1 MGKELKRGDIVYIDL
16 GQHPKSSVQSGIRP
30 CLVVSNAQNNRYA
43 KTINV
48 LPFSSKAKN
57 MPVHVM
63 VEPKDVKGHFV
74 KTSECMAEQ
83 ITTVD
88 KNKIIVKV
96 GHIHE
101 ESEVMKKI
109 NEAIRLQLALA

>member
-30 CLVVSNAQNNRYA
+30 CLVVSNAKNNRYA

-48 LPFSSKAKN
+48 LPFSSKAKK
-57 MPVHVM
+57 MPVHVL
-63 VEPKDVKGHFV
+63 VEPNDVKGHFV
-74 KTSECMAEQ
+74 KMSECMAEQ
-83 ITTVD
+83 ITTID
-88 KNKIIVKV
+88 KSKIIVKV

-101 ESEVMKKI
+101 ASDVMKRV
-109 NEAIRLQLALA
+109 NEAIRLQLELA